1 MMLNENIF
9 KKVFSAIIKALIIFG
24 STFYIITR
32 VRKQD
37 LIDFK
42 ELLNHIIASDFG
54 ILLLVVTILLMVFNW
69 VLESKKWNML
79 IQPVER
85 QKFVSSIISVLSG
98 LTFAIFTPNRLGEFG
113 GRILQIEK
121 GDRIKGAIAFFT
133 GSLSQLMITILFG
146 SISLLFYLFFDSKVN
161 IQYSWPIVITSSI
174 LIFIL
179 NILLLMFFLNVRS
192 LYNLIKRI
200 KFFSKRK
207 KYIVIF
213 KNYRTRF
220 LTNILLISLSRYLIF
235 ITQFYLLLLLFEVH
249 IPFLQA
255 LYLISLMYLIAT
267 VVPTFSI
274 SEVVTRGS
282 VSVYLLGS
290 IVDKPI
296 HITAAY
302 FALWIVNLAIPALIG
317 SLFIIKI
324 KLFRKN

>member
-1 MMLNENIF
+1 MMLNENII
-9 KKVFSAIIKALIIFG
+9 KKVFSAFIKALIIFG

-37 LIDFK
+37 LINFK
-42 ELLNHIIASDFG
+42 ELLNHIIVSEYE
-54 ILLLVVTILLMVFNW
+54 ILLLVITISLMILNW
-69 VLESKKWNML
+69 VLESKKWNLL
-79 IQPVER
+79 IQPVEH

-121 GDRIKGAIAFFT
+121 GDRVKGAIAFFT
-133 GSLSQLMITILFG
+133 GSFSQLIITIFFG
-146 SISLLFYLFFDSKVN
+146 SISLLFYLFYDPNVN
-161 IQYSWPIVITSSI
+161 IQYSWPIILTSSI

-179 NILLLMFFLNVRS
+179 NFLLLLIFLNTRS

-200 KFFSKRK
+200 KLFSKKK
-207 KYIVIF
+207 KYFVIF
-213 KNYRTRF
+213 KIYKTRF

-235 ITQFYLLLLLFEVH
+235 IIQFYLLLLLFEVH

-274 SEVVTRGS
+274 SEVITRGS
-282 VSVYLLGS
+282 VTVFLLGS
-290 IVDKPI
+290 IVDKPL

-324 KLFRKN
+324 KFFRSN